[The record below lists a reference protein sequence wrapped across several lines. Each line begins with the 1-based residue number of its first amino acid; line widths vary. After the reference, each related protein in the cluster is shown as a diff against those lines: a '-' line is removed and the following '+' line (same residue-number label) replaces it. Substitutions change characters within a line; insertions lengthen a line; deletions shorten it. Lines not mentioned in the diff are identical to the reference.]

1 MQHGHVGLVVRHHFV
16 PRLIS
21 ASHVKTPALIR
32 DQLEMR
38 LDDYRVEVLDT
49 SVVLRTKFQEKR
61 QNFSPPSP
69 PVILGCLSFAF
80 FRFLQSL
87 VLSLRSK
94 IVIFLILGPQDISR
108 AGFLYSRTVCQRNLF
123 DERAMEDGT
132 FQSNCNSFSR
142 CDIHRFALSNGG
154 REINESR
161 LSFQLLALRMN
172 DATRFHKL
180 TYKTLVS

>member
-32 DQLEMR
+32 DQLEVR

-61 QNFSPPSP
+61 QNFSPPP

-80 FRFLQSL
+80 LRFLQSL

-94 IVIFLILGPQDISR
+94 IVIFLILGTQDISR

-142 CDIHRFALSNGG
+142 YT
-154 REINESR
+154 
-161 LSFQLLALRMN
+161 SFCIIERWPRN
-172 DATRFHKL
+172 
-180 TYKTLVS
+180 

>member
-32 DQLEMR
+32 DQLEVR

-61 QNFSPPSP
+61 QNFSPPPP

-80 FRFLQSL
+80 LRFLQSL

-108 AGFLYSRTVCQRNLF
+108 AGFLYSRTVCQRNLL

-142 CDIHRFALSNGG
+142 YT
-154 REINESR
+154 
-161 LSFQLLALRMN
+161 SFCIIEWWPRN
-172 DATRFHKL
+172 
-180 TYKTLVS
+180 